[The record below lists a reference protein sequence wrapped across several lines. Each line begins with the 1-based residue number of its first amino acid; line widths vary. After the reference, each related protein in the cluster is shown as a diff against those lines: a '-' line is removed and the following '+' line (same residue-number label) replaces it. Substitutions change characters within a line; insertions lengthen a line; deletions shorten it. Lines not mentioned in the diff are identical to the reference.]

1 MSIRRK
7 MLLAVAA
14 CAAAGV
20 TVASVAFATAP
31 SGQTGQVL
39 DRGTT
44 DVTLNFTVPKTV
56 TVTKKVRV
64 RVKVHGKFKFV
75 TQTKKVQQTIQSP
88 VVACST
94 STPCD
99 VVHQKVTF
107 TPGGF
112 SGWHSHP
119 GVVLV
124 VIESGAITRYF
135 ADCTHQTFNAGQSF
149 VELGRDQTAFVR
161 NEGSTPAQVM
171 ATLIVPAGT
180 SNADLRIDQPQP
192 ASCTP

>member
-1 MSIRRK
+1 MRGTRK
-7 MLLAVAA
+7 FAL
-14 CAAAGV
+14 AGV
-20 TVASVAFATAP
+20 VLALIAGTTLASVALATPP
-31 SGQTGQVL
+31 SGQVGVVL

-44 DVTLNFTVPKTV
+44 SVPINYSVPKEV
-56 TVTKKVRV
+56 TVTQKV
-64 RVKVHGKFKFV
+64 RVKVKGKFV
-75 TQTKKVQQTIQSP
+75 TRKKTVKRIVDVP
-88 VVACST
+88 VVSCSV

-99 VVHQKVTF
+99 IVHQKVTY

-124 VIESGAITRYF
+124 VITAGAVTRYQP
-135 ADCTHQTFNAGQSF
+135 DCTKTTYTVGQAF
-149 VELGRDQTAFVR
+149 LELGRDQIIYVK
-161 NEGSTPAQVM
+161 NEGSTTAEVL

-180 SNADLRIDQPQP
+180 ANADLRIDQPAP